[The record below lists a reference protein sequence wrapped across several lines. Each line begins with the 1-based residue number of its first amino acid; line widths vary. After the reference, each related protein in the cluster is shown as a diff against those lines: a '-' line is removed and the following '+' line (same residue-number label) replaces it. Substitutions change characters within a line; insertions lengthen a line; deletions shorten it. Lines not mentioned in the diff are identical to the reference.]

1 MILTDEEILKA
12 TGWDYLSGDE
22 LILIRQANGAQ
33 LKKTV
38 EWGNEKCYEHNK
50 EGRDRLEKQTG
61 FRIERHTC
69 WPCWQSLLDEVKE

>member
-38 EWGNEKCYEHNK
+38 EWGNEKCPHMVDLGEV
-50 EGRDRLEKQTG
+50 GTLELPK
-61 FRIERHTC
+61 RAC
-69 WPCWQSLLDEVKE
+69 VKCWQSLLDEVKGA